1 MKDESPGLGELLRG
15 LPRER
20 AREGFTA
27 RIVAHLPLSE
37 RRPEPRPFPRHRF
50 AVAAAALVVALGS
63 AGVLRQQG
71 LEREALRQARQAE
84 VRRTLR
90 EIRSEHERLT
100 RQLHEMSGTGVVYV
114 GGNEDVDL
122 VVDLSRVQTD

>member
-1 MKDESPGLGELLRG
+1 MEDESPGLRELLRE

-20 AREGFTA
+20 ASEGFTA
-27 RIVAHLPLSE
+27 RVVARLSLSE
-37 RRPEPRPFPRHRF
+37 RRPEPRPFPRPRF
-50 AVAAAALVVALGS
+50 AMATAALVVALGS
-63 AGVLRQQG
+63 AGLLRQQG
-71 LEREALRQARQAE
+71 LEREALRQAEA
-84 VRRTLR
+84 RRTLR

>member
-1 MKDESPGLGELLRG
+1 MEDESLDLGELLRE
-15 LPRER
+15 LPREP
-20 AREGFTA
+20 ASAGFTA
-27 RIVAHLPLSE
+27 RVVARLPRSE
-37 RRPEPRPFPRHRF
+37 ERPFPRQRF
-50 AVAAAALVVALGS
+50 AVAMAALVVALGS

-84 VRRTLR
+84 ARRTLR

-100 RQLHEMSGTGVVYV
+100 RQLHEMSQTGVVYV

-122 VVDLSRVQTD
+122 VVDLSRVRTD

>member
-1 MKDESPGLGELLRG
+1 MNDNHLDRGLGRLLRE
-15 LPRER
+15 LPREK

-27 RIVAHLPLSE
+27 RVAARLPAA
-37 RRPEPRPFPRHRF
+37 EPRRAASVPRYRL

-63 AGVLRQQG
+63 AGLLRQQA
-71 LEREALRQARQAE
+71 LEREEVRRAE
-84 VRRTLR
+84 VRKALA

-100 RQLHEMSGTGVVYV
+100 RELHAISEPPVVYV
-114 GGNEDVDL
+114 GGNDDVDL